1 MSFMLVVNGTAAETS
16 GVEDSIP
23 SEINEVIEKQQGNTD
38 AVKNGDI
45 GEIGNT
51 ILTSFKE
58 NSAEPLTLL
67 AKILFI
73 LVLASLA
80 RAFTSGESEL
90 QAMPQIDAV
99 VAVTTFVLVA
109 KPLLSLLVNLEEAI
123 FNCRNFIISFVPA
136 FSAMLIG
143 SGQPASGAVFGGF
156 FLTGAVVIAEV
167 ICTFLLPLI
176 KIFIAM
182 NVAGGISNE
191 LNLTGLCNMILKII
205 KKALVI
211 FVTIFS
217 ALLGLQSIYAGAAD
231 NLAQKAGKMVVG
243 SGVPIIGR
251 AVSDAM
257 STVYAS
263 LGIIKST
270 AGIAGICAV
279 IALLLPILLQCISY
293 YLVLYFAGAAAKLT
307 DNQRCAA
314 TMEGFCGC
322 VELYAAIISFFAVII
337 IIATSVMMSAGG

>member
-1 MSFMLVVNGTAAETS
+1 MLVVSGAAKENTDI
-16 GVEDSIP
+16 EASIP
-23 SEINEVIEKQQGNTD
+23 SEINQVIEKQQDNTD
-38 AVKNGDI
+38 AIKNGDI

-51 ILTSFKE
+51 ILKEFKE
-58 NSAEPLTLL
+58 NSAEPLSLL
-67 AKILFI
+67 AKILFV
-73 LVLASLA
+73 LLLASLA

-182 NVAGGISNE
+182 NVAGGISN
-191 LNLTGLCNMILKII
+191 L
-205 KKALVI
+205 
-211 FVTIFS
+211 
-217 ALLGLQSIYAGAAD
+217 
-231 NLAQKAGKMVVG
+231 
-243 SGVPIIGR
+243 
-251 AVSDAM
+251 
-257 STVYAS
+257 
-263 LGIIKST
+263 
-270 AGIAGICAV
+270 
-279 IALLLPILLQCISY
+279 
-293 YLVLYFAGAAAKLT
+293 
-307 DNQRCAA
+307 
-314 TMEGFCGC
+314 
-322 VELYAAIISFFAVII
+322 
-337 IIATSVMMSAGG
+337 